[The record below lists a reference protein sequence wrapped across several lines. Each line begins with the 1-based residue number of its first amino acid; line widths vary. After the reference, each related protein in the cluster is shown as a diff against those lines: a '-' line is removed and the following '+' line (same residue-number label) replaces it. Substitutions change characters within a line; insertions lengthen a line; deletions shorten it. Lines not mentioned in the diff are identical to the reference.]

1 MPAKT
6 PEAAL
11 KIQNA
16 CQSTIDEV
24 YAEAAKLGKIPSE
37 LVGAFTVARKEAVV
51 TIRIALPPDMAKY
64 FFTTFAEALRGS
76 IQPLEVPDKLK

>member
-1 MPAKT
+1 
-6 PEAAL
+6 
-11 KIQNA
+11 
-16 CQSTIDEV
+16 V
-24 YAEAAKLGKIPSE
+24 
-37 LVGAFTVARKEAVV
+37 RKEAVV